1 MCPKICQH
9 QDILYDYTVEL
20 TGVRNKSDKY
30 TTTTTTIN
38 ADKCLLSGVLRSNC
52 YFGLGL
58 RLGLVLGVSVRD
70 RTPMFATAPIE
81 SYKGRGDSQ
90 ITNNKQLIRKC
101 QQLNY

>member
-1 MCPKICQH
+1 MFTFRGAKI
-9 QDILYDYTVEL
+9 
-20 TGVRNKSDKY
+20 K
-30 TTTTTTIN
+30 
-38 ADKCLLSGVLRSNC
+38 LLFWIRVKV
-52 YFGLGL
+52 
-58 RLGLVLGVSVRD
+58 GLVLGVSVRD